1 MITSNVSY
9 KSVIDIAKKF
19 AKMYNMSKDNID
31 QIVLNIDEAY
41 MLRNKLNGR
50 QKSMFNVVLNI

>member
-1 MITSNVSY
+1 MISSNVSY
-9 KSVIDIAKKF
+9 RSVIDIAEKF

-41 MLRNKLNGR
+41 MIRNKLNGR